1 MNPNKEARIQKL
13 ESELQQAM
21 DKINKLE
28 SSTQPLANNTSNQNN
43 GLPKVDVAANLKA
56 LKITL
61 PKLKKP
67 LANYVHTVRTGN
79 LVYTAGKGSAYAD
92 GKLYVG
98 KLGGDLTIEQ
108 GQEAARLAGIRLL
121 ASLQAELG
129 DLNKVKRIVK
139 VLGMVNSTPN
149 FTEHSQVINGFSDLM
164 VAVFGERGKHAR
176 SAVGMNSLPK
186 NLAVEIEMVV
196 EVE

>member
-1 MNPNKEARIQKL
+1 MRIL
-13 ESELQQAM
+13 ILIISLC
-21 DKINKLE
+21 LL
-28 SSTQPLANNTSNQNN
+28 SSCDSVNTSTSTSNQNSDS
-43 GLPKVDVAANLKA
+43 PKANPTANLKA
-56 LKITL
+56 LNITL
-61 PKLKKP
+61 PELNKP

-79 LVYTAGKGSAYAD
+79 LVYTAGKGSAYSD

-98 KLGGDLTIEQ
+98 KLGDDLTIEQ

-129 DLNKVKRIVK
+129 DLAKVKRIVK

-164 VAVFGERGKHAR
+164 VDVFGERGKHAR

>member
-1 MNPNKEARIQKL
+1 MRNLLLFIGLLLIFSCNDSTSPQKVK
-13 ESELQQAM
+13 
-21 DKINKLE
+21 DD
-28 SSTQPLANNTSNQNN
+28 
-43 GLPKVDVAANLKA
+43 LPKVDTAANLKA
-56 LKITL
+56 LNITL

-79 LVYTAGKGSAYAD
+79 LVYTAGKGSANPD
-92 GKLYVG
+92 GSLYTG
-98 KLGGDLTIEQ
+98 KLGDDLTIEQ
-108 GQEAARLAGIRLL
+108 GKEAARLAGIRLL

-139 VLGMVNSTPN
+139 VLGMVNATPD

-164 VAVFGERGKHAR
+164 VEVFGERGKHAR
-176 SAVGMNSLPK
+176 SAVGMSSLPK

-196 EVE
+196 EVD

>member
-1 MNPNKEARIQKL
+1 MRNLLLFICLFLMFSCDNSNSLATQRTPKKDDL
-13 ESELQQAM
+13 L
-21 DKINKLE
+21 KID
-28 SSTQPLANNTSNQNN
+28 A
-43 GLPKVDVAANLKA
+43 VANLKA
-56 LKITL
+56 LNITL

-79 LVYTAGKGSAYAD
+79 LIYTAGKGSANPD
-92 GKLYVG
+92 GSLYTG
-98 KLGGDLTIEQ
+98 KLGDDLTIEQ

-139 VLGMVNSTPN
+139 VLGMVNATPD

-164 VAVFGERGKHAR
+164 VEVFGERGKHAR
-176 SAVGMNSLPK
+176 SAVGMSSLPK

-196 EVE
+196 EVED

>member
-1 MNPNKEARIQKL
+1 MRILLLAICLCLMSNCETSSTSSQNISSSKKEA
-13 ESELQQAM
+13 
-21 DKINKLE
+21 
-28 SSTQPLANNTSNQNN
+28 
-43 GLPKVDVAANLKA
+43 LPKVDANANLKA
-56 LKITL
+56 LNITL
-61 PKLKKP
+61 PELSKP

-79 LVYTAGKGSAYAD
+79 LVYTAGKGSAYPD
-92 GKLYVG
+92 GKLYTG
-98 KLGGDLTIEQ
+98 KLGDDLSIEQ

-139 VLGMVNSTPN
+139 VLGMVNASPD

-176 SAVGMNSLPK
+176 SAVGMGSLPK

-196 EVE
+196 EVYD